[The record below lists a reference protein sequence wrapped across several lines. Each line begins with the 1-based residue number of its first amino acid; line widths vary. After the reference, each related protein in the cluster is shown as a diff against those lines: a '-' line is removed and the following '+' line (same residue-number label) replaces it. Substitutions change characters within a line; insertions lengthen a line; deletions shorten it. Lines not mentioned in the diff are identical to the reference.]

1 MAALILKNLSKIYKN
16 DVVGVRDLNI
26 EVREGELMV
35 LVGPSGSGKST
46 ALRLVAGLETPTEG
60 EVFIGGE
67 LANDVPPRDREIAM
81 VFQDYALYPH
91 LDVGQNLG
99 FGLKMRGVPAGEV
112 RSRVMEASRM
122 LGIGD
127 LLRRKPKEL
136 SGGQRQRVALGRAL
150 VRAPK
155 VFLFDEPLSNLD
167 ASLRIQ
173 LRREIKDIHRRL
185 GATMLYVTHDQSEAM
200 AIGERMAL
208 MNGGAVE
215 QVGSPSEVYRNPQS
229 KFVAGF
235 FGSPSMNFVECA
247 AETDAGGLKVKYGD
261 TWLFFAPKTGRKF
274 DGVSKKVFVGFRPE
288 DIRLNAFSQEGSP
301 GGRARVLSVEAMGA
315 ETLIYLESE
324 IGSPVARVL
333 GAADVEAGSEVTY
346 GVPRASLHLFDGET
360 GRRIEIDRG

>member
-1 MAALILKNLSKIYKN
+1 MAALVLRNLSKIYKN
-16 DVVGVRDLNI
+16 DVVGVRDLDI

-99 FGLKMRGVPAGEV
+99 FGLKMRGVPAREV

-155 VFLFDEPLSNLD
+155 VCTTF
-167 ASLRIQ
+167 
-173 LRREIKDIHRRL
+173 
-185 GATMLYVTHDQSEAM
+185 
-200 AIGERMAL
+200 
-208 MNGGAVE
+208 
-215 QVGSPSEVYRNPQS
+215 
-229 KFVAGF
+229 
-235 FGSPSMNFVECA
+235 
-247 AETDAGGLKVKYGD
+247 
-261 TWLFFAPKTGRKF
+261 
-274 DGVSKKVFVGFRPE
+274 
-288 DIRLNAFSQEGSP
+288 
-301 GGRARVLSVEAMGA
+301 
-315 ETLIYLESE
+315 
-324 IGSPVARVL
+324 
-333 GAADVEAGSEVTY
+333 
-346 GVPRASLHLFDGET
+346 
-360 GRRIEIDRG
+360 

>member
-99 FGLKMRGVPAGEV
+99 FGLKMRGVPAREV

-150 VRAPK
+150 V
-155 VFLFDEPLSNLD
+155 
-167 ASLRIQ
+167 
-173 LRREIKDIHRRL
+173 
-185 GATMLYVTHDQSEAM
+185 
-200 AIGERMAL
+200 
-208 MNGGAVE
+208 
-215 QVGSPSEVYRNPQS
+215 
-229 KFVAGF
+229 
-235 FGSPSMNFVECA
+235 
-247 AETDAGGLKVKYGD
+247 
-261 TWLFFAPKTGRKF
+261 
-274 DGVSKKVFVGFRPE
+274 
-288 DIRLNAFSQEGSP
+288 
-301 GGRARVLSVEAMGA
+301 
-315 ETLIYLESE
+315 
-324 IGSPVARVL
+324 
-333 GAADVEAGSEVTY
+333 
-346 GVPRASLHLFDGET
+346 
-360 GRRIEIDRG
+360 